1 MEYPTISL
9 TLPLCTL
16 ITPGKHSY
24 AHKTDSNM
32 VKFTQEGVEAQ
43 EKGKRIPK
51 FHFNKFNDYGGGVI
65 LLHGSTVHKIV
76 SRIKSG

>member
-51 FHFNKFNDYGGGVI
+51 FHFNKFNDYGGG
-65 LLHGSTVHKIV
+65 LHGSTVHKIV

>member
-1 MEYPTISL
+1 
-9 TLPLCTL
+9 
-16 ITPGKHSY
+16 
-24 AHKTDSNM
+24 M

-76 SRIKSG
+76 SRIKSGWYTHLDQDLFPKFSLLPMFQGYQLRGYG